1 MTIRNHISPNLYT
14 YTPSP
19 IGRLLL
25 CGDEERLSGLYTAPA
40 SGDPDLVRD
49 QRRASAPFVRVREQ
63 LEAYFA
69 GERIAFDVPLNLDG
83 ATAFFASVW
92 RHLLAI
98 PFGTTVTYG
107 ELAKRLGRPTAARAV
122 GMANGRNP
130 IAIIVPCHRVVGSGG
145 GLTGYAGGLERK
157 RYLLRHEADVLIVR
171 RSRSEVAALEANGG
185 QQPDDREVDDRPD
198 VERDA
203 VWMRSAEWA
212 EVDQDAGQ
220 AGLI

>member
-1 MTIRNHISPNLYT
+1 MRNHTSPNLYT

-49 QRRASAPFVRVREQ
+49 RRRASAPFARVREQ

-69 GERIAFDVPLNLDG
+69 GERVAFDVPLNLDG
-83 ATAFFASVW
+83 APAFSASVW

-107 ELAKRLGRPTAARAV
+107 ELAQRLGRPTAARAV

-130 IAIIVPCHRVVGSGG
+130 IAIIVPCHRVLGSGG

-157 RYLLRHEADVLIVR
+157 RYLLRHEADVLSVR
-171 RSRSEVAALEANGG
+171 RSRSEVAALEADRG

-198 VERDA
+198 VERDG
-203 VWMRSAEWA
+203 VWVRSAEWA
-212 EVDQDAGQ
+212 EVDQDSR
-220 AGLI
+220 